1 MRVCGIV
8 AEYNPFHYGHL
19 YQLQKARELTGCDLI
34 VVVMSGNFVQRGEP
48 AIIDKWARTRCAL
61 NNGVDLVLE
70 LPFALGIQA
79 ASQFGAN
86 SVDILAKAG
95 INYLLFGSETGN
107 LEELR
112 EIAQMNFNVDN
123 FKENMKKGYSYPAS
137 YGFMA
142 DSYGPNDILAI
153 SYLKQLEKYP
163 EITPVCLKRTTDYHS
178 DDLEGEFA
186 SAKAIRQ
193 ALKEGKDVS
202 AYTPMAEQL
211 SAFPHIELSLFY
223 PLIRSRLLTSSPQQL
238 RDIFLVD
245 EGIEN
250 LMIKNA
256 YNCYDF
262 DSFMDSCITRRYT
275 RSRIQRTIC
284 QILVNNQKE
293 SMKKLPAYD
302 IVRVLG
308 FNEAG
313 RQYLKHLQQQGI
325 RMANHY
331 TANIKPYRD
340 LEYRAAVIYGS
351 LFDQSHQEYI
361 NRSEISGLNL

>member
-1 MRVCGIV
+1 MLKGKTVLLGVTGGIAAYKAAYLASALVKLHAQVDVVMTENATKFIAPLTFEHLTARKAYTDTFDRFTVNEVEHIALADRADLVIV
-8 AEYNPFHYGHL
+8 APATANICAKIAHGIGDDMLSTTLLACRCPRLIAPAMNTNMLENPAT
-19 YQLQKARELTGCDLI
+19 Q
-34 VVVMSGNFVQRGEP
+34 
-48 AIIDKWARTRCAL
+48 
-61 NNGVDLVLE
+61 
-70 LPFALGIQA
+70 
-79 ASQFGAN
+79 
-86 SVDILAKAG
+86 
-95 INYLLFGSETGN
+95 
-107 LEELR
+107 
-112 EIAQMNFNVDN
+112 DN
-123 FKENMKKGYSYPAS
+123 
-137 YGFMA
+137 
-142 DSYGPNDILAI
+142 
-153 SYLKQLEKYP
+153 LKQLEKYP

-211 SAFPHIELSLFY
+211 SAFPHIELSQFY

-308 FNEAG
+308 FTEAG